1 VRALSVFLLAT
12 VVLMAMGCEG
22 EQGPTGPSGDDGNAN
37 VTTGTV
43 TPTSADWLWN
53 SIYWFSNQPDMGI
66 GYISRYFDI
75 PLEQLTAEFLATG
88 VVLVYFEAYTGS
100 GNWTPL
106 PFQFV
111 DGSQTH
117 ITNIVYEVSE
127 SRIRLHY
134 FNMANVAGATFPDL
148 QNFTIATYTF
158 KYTLIEGSALE
169 GMTSRGI
176 VLSDY
181 DEVMGYLGEH

>member
-1 VRALSVFLLAT
+1 MT
-12 VVLMAMGCEG
+12 
-22 EQGPTGPSGDDGNAN
+22 
-37 VTTGTV
+37 
-43 TPTSADWLWN
+43 
-53 SIYWFSNQPDMGI
+53 
-66 GYISRYFDI
+66 
-75 PLEQLTAEFLATG
+75 
-88 VVLVYFEAYTGS
+88 
-100 GNWTPL
+100 
-106 PFQFV
+106 
-111 DGSQTH
+111 
-117 ITNIVYEVSE
+117 SE